1 MHAGRRDNHARH
13 SLSQSNHHHVVHELR
28 ALPHIRSH
36 RSAVRPTDTTREP
49 RSSFERRAYMH
60 PRSDVCS
67 VRSRQRVGCTHT
79 SRASSNSVLSQ
90 LVYGSASRE
99 IMRAPNSLSS
109 GITDS
114 LRTMPEAGHNSAAP
128 AATNCSRVAPGAG
141 QRRPAAAAA
150 AAGAAAASASPATA
164 AAIAAADA

>member
-1 MHAGRRDNHARH
+1 MQAEETIMPRTQ
-13 SLSQSNHHHVVHELR
+13 SQSEHHHHVVHELR

-49 RSSFERRAYMH
+49 RSSFERMH

-109 GITDS
+109 GITDP

-128 AATNCSRVAPGAG
+128 AATNCSRVAPGPGAG